1 MTVTA
6 SGRFEKPE
14 EPLFSRDV
22 IPSCHSQQCI
32 SSTGLDEWYESCYI
46 LLQQND
52 DEMSR
57 QSDDGKASPNG
68 ESGCG

>member
-1 MTVTA
+1 MTVMA
-6 SGRFEKPE
+6 SGRFEKLVQ
-14 EPLFSRDV
+14 PLLSRDV
-22 IPSCHSQQCI
+22 IPACPLQQCI